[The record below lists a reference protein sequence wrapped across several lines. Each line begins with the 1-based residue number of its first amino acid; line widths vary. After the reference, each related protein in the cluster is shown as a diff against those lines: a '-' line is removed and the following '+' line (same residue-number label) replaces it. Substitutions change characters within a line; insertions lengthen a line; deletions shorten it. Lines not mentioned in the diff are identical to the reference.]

1 MNCTIKDLLDAS
13 VHFGH
18 QLKRYNPKYK
28 KYVFDHRH
36 GISIIDLEITYK
48 LLGEAVQFAEELV
61 SGGKDILF
69 VGTKRQ
75 AQEVIR
81 EAANS
86 CRMPFASNRWM
97 GGTLT
102 NFTTIQ
108 SSIQKYK
115 KYIEMDNDGSLDKLH
130 NKEAASIRRQ
140 MSRMLRNFEG
150 IVDMAERPGA
160 LFIIDTRHEQIA
172 VAEANRLEIP
182 VIGLVDSNA
191 DPTLI
196 DYPVPGNDDST
207 KSVRIVVETI
217 VEAVQAGIAQREA
230 RRAGKGLSPVF
241 KEAITEEQLPV
252 TATRFGAQV
261 QQGAEVPT
269 SYSTDED
276 K

>member
-1 MNCTIKDLLDAS
+1 MNCSIKDLLDAS

-18 QLKRYNPKYK
+18 QLKRYNPKFK

-36 GISIIDLEITYK
+36 GITIINLEITFK
-48 LLGEAVQFAEELV
+48 LLEEALQFAEELV
-61 SGGKDILF
+61 AGGKNILF

-86 CRMPFASNRWM
+86 CQMPFAANRWM

-102 NFTTIQ
+102 NFATIQ

-115 KYIEMDNDGSLDKLH
+115 KYMDMDTDGSLEKLP
-130 NKEAASIRRQ
+130 NKEVAAIRRQ

-150 IVDMAERPGA
+150 IVDMAELPAA
-160 LFIIDTRHEQIA
+160 LFVIDTHHELIA

-182 VIGLVDSNA
+182 VIGLVDSNS
-191 DPTLI
+191 DPTSVN
-196 DYPVPGNDDST
+196 YPVPGNDDST
-207 KSVRIVVETI
+207 KSVRIVVEAV
-217 VEAVQAGIAQREA
+217 VEAVQNGMAQREA
-230 RRAGKGLSPVF
+230 RKASKGLSPVF

-252 TATRFGAQV
+252 TASRFDARV
-261 QQGAEVPT
+261 QQGEEVPT